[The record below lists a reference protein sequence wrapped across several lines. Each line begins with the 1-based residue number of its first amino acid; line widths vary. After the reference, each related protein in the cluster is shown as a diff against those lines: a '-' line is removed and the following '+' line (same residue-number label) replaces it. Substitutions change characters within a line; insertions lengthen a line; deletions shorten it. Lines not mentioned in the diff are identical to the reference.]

1 MIDLHA
7 HTSESDGSLSPVD
20 LIKLAVASGLEALA
34 ITDHDTFAGYDQA
47 VAAARESCLELVC
60 GIELSTK
67 YQRQTVHLLG
77 YFLYGAPT
85 LEFRNWILK
94 LQESR
99 KERNYELLR
108 RLQSCGFDLSMEEAT
123 AIARSQLGRPHIAEL
138 MVAKGYVSS
147 VQHAFDDYLGEGGK
161 CYVARQEPLFPDAVA
176 KIIAAGGIPS
186 LAHPGR
192 ISRDPKLI
200 ANIVHELQQIG
211 LCAIEVYHSEHCGEQ
226 VALYE
231 SLARELGLGVT
242 GGSDFHGS
250 SKPGVKIGTGKN
262 GNVSIP
268 ISVLYELR
276 NFQATLSESCPNEE
290 HPDSMKREVRLR
302 IQE

>member
-20 LIKLAVASGLEALA
+20 LIKLAVESGLEALA

-47 VAAARESCLELVC
+47 VPAARESSLELVC

-67 YQRQTVHLLG
+67 HQLQTVHLLG
-77 YFLYGAPT
+77 YFLHGAPT

-99 KERNYELLR
+99 KERNHELLHK
-108 RLQSCGFDLSMEEAT
+108 LQSCGFDLNIAEAT
-123 AIARSQLGRPHIAEL
+123 SIARSQLGRPHIAEL
-138 MVAKGYVSS
+138 MLAKGYVSS
-147 VQHAFDDYLGEGGK
+147 LQHAFDDYLGENGK
-161 CYVARQEPLFPDAVA
+161 CYVARQEPLLTNAVA

-192 ISRDPKLI
+192 ISSDLELI
-200 ANIVHELQQIG
+200 EYIVHQMQQTG
-211 LCAIEVYHSEHCGEQ
+211 LCALEVYHSEHGREQ
-226 VALYE
+226 IAVYE
-231 SLARELGLGVT
+231 SLARELRIGIT

-250 SKPGVKIGTGKN
+250 SKPGVKLGTGNK
-262 GNVSIP
+262 GDLSIP
-268 ISVLYELR
+268 ISVLYQLR
-276 NFQATLSESCPNEE
+276 AVHRKYAFP
-290 HPDSMKREVRLR
+290 R
-302 IQE
+302 QEQSPPQQI